1 MRKTER
7 IAVEIMMIATIL
19 FIAGYIL
26 AQPKTEMQYTQ
37 HTVRAGETVWC
48 IAEKYADMQ
57 VRPMNEFVYGIQS
70 ENHLAGKYIRPG
82 DVLVI
87 PMAVPEKKGGGKL

>member
-7 IAVEIMMIATIL
+7 FAVEILMIATLL
-19 FIAGYIL
+19 FIAGYVL
-26 AQPKTEMQYTQ
+26 AQPKTEMHYTQ
-37 HTVRAGETVWC
+37 HTVRAGETVWG
-48 IAEKYADMQ
+48 IAEQYADGQ
-57 VRPMNEFVYGIQS
+57 VRPFNEFVFCIQS

-87 PMAVPEKKGGGKL
+87 PMHTRAKK

>member
-7 IAVEIMMIATIL
+7 FAVEIMMIATLL
-19 FIAGYIL
+19 FIAGFVL
-26 AQPKTEMQYTQ
+26 AQPKTEMHYTQ
-37 HTVRAGETVWC
+37 HTVRAGETVWG
-48 IAEKYADMQ
+48 IAEQYADGQ
-57 VRPMNEFVYGIQS
+57 VQPLNEFVFCIQS

-87 PMAVPEKKGGGKL
+87 PLMREQNKVMAN